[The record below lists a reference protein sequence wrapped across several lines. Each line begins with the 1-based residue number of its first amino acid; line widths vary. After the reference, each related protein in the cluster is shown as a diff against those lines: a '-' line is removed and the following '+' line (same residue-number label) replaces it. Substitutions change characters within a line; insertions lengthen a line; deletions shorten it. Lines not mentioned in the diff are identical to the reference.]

1 MSHKLT
7 TGFLSRSALRVAV
20 IGVGGTGSEVLSGLT
35 HLHLAL
41 KAFGYGGLIVVAFDP
56 DTVSEANLVRQRY
69 HHTDLGRNKA
79 QVLISRNKAQVLI
92 SRINLSCSLNWLAVP
107 QRFGSADGKETW
119 DIVISCVD
127 TRAARSSLHR
137 AAFSKGFHLWKY
149 WLDCGND
156 LNTGQV
162 ILGTPRRP
170 GSELKC
176 GLPCATELHPE
187 LMDTT
192 VPEDDAPSCS
202 AMDAL
207 SKQDLFVGR
216 MVATHALDLL
226 WQLLRNGELTHHA
239 RYFDLA
245 GARLSSRKC

>member
-41 KAFGYGGLIVVAFDP
+41 KAFGHGGLTVVAFDP

-79 QVLISRNKAQVLI
+79 QVLISR
-92 SRINLSCSLNWLAVP
+92 INLSCSLNWLAVP
-107 QRFGSADGKETW
+107 QRFGSAYGKETW

-137 AAFSKGFHLWKY
+137 AALSKGFHLWKY

-156 LNTGQV
+156 LHTGQV
-162 ILGTPRRP
+162 ILGTPRRA
-170 GSELKC
+170 GSELKR

-187 LMDTT
+187 LMDTAL
-192 VPEDDAPSCS
+192 PEDDTPSCS
-202 AMDAL
+202 AMEAL
-207 SKQDLFVGR
+207 SKQDLFVRR
-216 MVATHALDLL
+216 MVSTHALDLL

-245 GARLSSRKC
+245 GARLSSRTC